1 MSEDAAWKEV
11 LTHLFQEFMEFFF
24 PHIAADI
31 DFSCGYKFLD
41 KEFQQIVR
49 GAETGR
55 RIVDKL
61 VQVCLKNGK
70 EKWILI
76 HIEVQGQGEG
86 LCEADV
92 NLPQSHFRCVST
104 GGC

>member
-24 PHIAADI
+24 PQIALDI

-49 GAETGR
+49 GADTGR

-61 VQVCLKNGK
+61 VQVCFRNGEK
-70 EKWILI
+70 KWILI
-76 HIEVQGQGEG
+76 HIEVQGAGRRT
-86 LCEADV
+86 L
-92 NLPQSHFRCVST
+92 QSGCSST
-104 GGC
+104 AIASTMFIVKM